1 MKKKN
6 STSQIL
12 LSVIAIIAIIWYI
25 FNVFS
30 FFHYWYAL
38 PIMATLTGIFSVWI
52 IPGVSQKL
60 KQVNS
65 IIATGLAIMGFQIFS
80 NFVTKDKTWVMHFI
94 IITIVSIFIDIYS
107 YKHFN
112 IADAIFDIGISCISV
127 WLLSQTNYWLLIL
140 ILLLINFIVV
150 LTVNFNFRFSIK
162 SEKNKKP
169 KSNTSNTAN
178 KSE

>member
-1 MKKKN
+1 MNKKN
-6 STSQIL
+6 STIKIL
-12 LSVIAIIAIIWYI
+12 LPVIATIAIIWYI

-38 PIMATLTGIFSVWI
+38 PIMATLTGILSVWI

-65 IIATGLAIMGFQIFS
+65 IIATGLAIMGFQILG
-80 NFVTKDKTWVMHFI
+80 NFVDKDKTWIMQFI
-94 IITIVSIFIDIYS
+94 LITIVSIFIDIYS

-112 IADAIFDIGISCISV
+112 IADAIFDTGITCISV
-127 WLLSQTNYWLLIL
+127 WLLSQTDYWLYVLI
-140 ILLLINFIVV
+140 ILLVNFIVV

-169 KSNTSNTAN
+169 KSNTAN

>member
-1 MKKKN
+1 MNEKN
-6 STSQIL
+6 STIKIL
-12 LSVIAIIAIIWYI
+12 LPVIATIAIIWYI

-38 PIMATLTGIFSVWI
+38 PIMAISTGILSVWI

-65 IIATGLAIMGFQIFS
+65 IIATGLAIIGFQIFG
-80 NFVTKDKTWVMHFI
+80 NFIEKDKMWIMQFI
-94 IITIVSIFIDIYS
+94 LITIVSIFIDIYS

-112 IADAIFDIGISCISV
+112 IADAIFDTGISGISV
-127 WLLSQTNYWLLIL
+127 WILSQTNYWLLIL

-162 SEKNKKP
+162 SEKNKKQ
-169 KSNTSNTAN
+169 KNDN

>member
-1 MKKKN
+1 MNEKN
-6 STSQIL
+6 STIKIL
-12 LSVIAIIAIIWYI
+12 LPVIATIAIIWYI

-38 PIMATLTGIFSVWI
+38 PIMATLTGILSVSI

-65 IIATGLAIMGFQIFS
+65 IIATGLAIIGFQIFS
-80 NFVTKDKTWVMHFI
+80 NFVEEDKMWIMQFI
-94 IITIVSIFIDIYS
+94 LITIVSIFIDIYS

-112 IADAIFDIGISCISV
+112 IADAIFDTGISGISV
-127 WLLSQTNYWLLIL
+127 WILSQTNYWLLIL

-162 SEKNKKP
+162 SEKNKKQ
-169 KSNTSNTAN
+169 KNDN

>member
-1 MKKKN
+1 MKEKN
-6 STSQIL
+6 SNINIL
-12 LSVIAIIAIIWYI
+12 LPVIATIAIIWYI

-38 PIMATLTGIFSVWI
+38 PIMATLTGILSVWI

-65 IIATGLAIMGFQIFS
+65 IIATGLAIIGFQIFS
-80 NFVTKDKTWVMHFI
+80 NFVEKDKTWIMQFI
-94 IITIVSIFIDIYS
+94 LITIVSIFIDIYS

-112 IADAIFDIGISCISV
+112 IADAIFDTGITCIAV
-127 WLLSQTNYWLLIL
+127 WLLSQSDYWLYVLI
-140 ILLLINFIVV
+140 ILLVNFIVV

-162 SEKNKKP
+162 SEKNKKT
-169 KSNTSNTAN
+169 NSNTAN

>member
-1 MKKKN
+1 MNEKN
-6 STSQIL
+6 STIKIL
-12 LSVIAIIAIIWYI
+12 LPVIATIAIIWYI

-38 PIMATLTGIFSVWI
+38 PIMATLTGIFSVLI

-65 IIATGLAIMGFQIFS
+65 IIATGLAIIGFQIFG
-80 NFVTKDKTWVMHFI
+80 NFIEKDKMWIMQFI
-94 IITIVSIFIDIYS
+94 LITIVSIFIDIYS

-112 IADAIFDIGISCISV
+112 IADAIFDTGISGISV
-127 WLLSQTNYWLLIL
+127 WILSQTNYWLLIL

-162 SEKNKKP
+162 SEKNKKQ
-169 KSNTSNTAN
+169 KNDN